1 MKEDVRVLA
10 RKLARELTP
19 EECDAIGG
27 GGYSTYS
34 GSTTC
39 WDQYTGRRTDDQG
52 DIDYEW

>member
-39 WDQYTGRRTDDQG
+39 WDQYTGRRQDDQG